1 MKKTKLYILFLS
13 VCLIFTMTGCSS
25 SDKREITET
34 VEAFLGAAENTDYD
48 TVSDYCSENVLSS
61 MGLTALNIAD
71 SENHYYEHQEID
83 RTILS
88 EETQKA
94 VTDYYT
100 FFAQNLIQ
108 DYSITEV
115 TYQDGIGTVNATI
128 TTFSREA
135 TDYMAS
141 EAFRTELSDLM
152 NSYQTEHLE
161 ELSSIYMK
169 DGEEAMQQAFYNAI
183 IPLIMEKYKSN
194 YDNYESDILSI
205 VLNVEKVNDTW
216 KITDAY
222 LDEK

>member
-13 VCLIFTMTGCSS
+13 ACLIFTITGCSS
-25 SDKREITET
+25 SDKKEITET
-34 VEAFLGAAENTDYD
+34 AEVFLSAAQNADYNTV
-48 TVSDYCSENVLSS
+48 TGYCSEEVLSS
-61 MGLTALNIAD
+61 MGLTALNVTN

-83 RTILS
+83 KTLLS

-108 DYSITEV
+108 DYSITE
-115 TYQDGIGTVNATI
+115 TTCEDDIGTVNATI

-135 TDYMAS
+135 TNYMGS
-141 EAFRTELSDLM
+141 DEFRTELSDLM

-169 DGEEAMQQAFYNAI
+169 DGEDAMQQAFYNAV

-194 YDNYESDILSI
+194 YDSYEADMISI
-205 VLNVEKVNDTW
+205 VLNVEKIDDVW

-222 LDEK
+222 LDEE